1 MWQIFFSFLLAF
13 GKYKVNEMV
22 KRGWLKFSHLK
33 AHIHGGTQMAPQEK
47 SDEII

>member
-1 MWQIFFSFLLAF
+1 
-13 GKYKVNEMV
+13 MV